1 MGRQWLQKKRELN
14 AAKRGKISNKLVR
27 EITVAAKM
35 GMPDP
40 NNNARLAVAVE
51 AARKQS
57 VPNDTIQRAIKK
69 GSGAL
74 GDGVQIEMVAYEGFG
89 PHKVPVIVECMT
101 DNRNRTAPEMRTLFR
116 NGQMG
121 AKVGFFFDH
130 VGIVEATH
138 EGAGLDVEG
147 VAIEAGAQNVE
158 PLEHVP
164 EGQSGARF
172 LTDVHD
178 LDKVTDVPAH
188 VGLVGD
194 DVGGRLRAEGSD
206 GPSARA
212 AAGRRGLPRGDRRPR
227 RRPPDL
233 HRAAL
238 TRPRDGADPAV
249 PATCD
254 IARSEEA
261 RPHGPPSVGEV
272 PPRASG
278 AASPRRR
285 PVAWHAGRENGPRRA
300 R

>member
-1 MGRQWLQKKRELN
+1 VGRQWLQKKRELN
-14 AAKRGKISNKLVR
+14 AAKRGKVSNKLVR

-69 GSGAL
+69 GSGAH

-172 LTDVHD
+172 LTDIHD
-178 LDKVTDVPAH
+178 LDKVTTLLRTSGWSVTASEVGYVPKEPMDLSPEHLQDVEAFLEAIDDH
-188 VGLVGD
+188 D
-194 DVGGRLRAEGSD
+194 DVHRIYTALR
-206 GPSARA
+206 
-212 AAGRRGLPRGDRRPR
+212 
-227 RRPPDL
+227 
-233 HRAAL
+233 
-238 TRPRDGADPAV
+238 
-249 PATCD
+249 
-254 IARSEEA
+254 
-261 RPHGPPSVGEV
+261 
-272 PPRASG
+272 
-278 AASPRRR
+278 
-285 PVAWHAGRENGPRRA
+285 
-300 R
+300 